1 MTTNMLL
8 GPVMGDIAGLE
19 LTGADKIR
27 LMHPL
32 MGGVILFARNYA
44 NPEQLK
50 QLTASIRVLRSPHL
64 MIVVDHEGGR
74 VQRFRDGFTIIPAMR
89 LLGECYQ
96 HDQTNGL
103 ALAHAVGVVIGT
115 EMVAHGLDFSFAP
128 VLDLDWGEST
138 VIGERSFG
146 RDPNVVAA
154 LAGAVIAGMHTV
166 GVAAC
171 AKHFPGHGFVR
182 ADSHHE
188 IPRDTREFAAIAAD
202 DMLPFQLLASQYDS
216 VMPAHIIF
224 EKVDASPAGF
234 SAHWLQQVLR
244 KSLGFQG
251 VIFSDDLTME
261 GASVV
266 GDDTARGMAAL
277 TAGCDMVVLCNDQV
291 RCDALLA
298 GLTAQGI
305 TADET
310 RSNHLTRMHAKQTVT
325 LTDAAYLKAKVVIQA
340 SVLSASASHNH

>member
-1 MTTNMLL
+1 MLL
-8 GPVMGDIAGLE
+8 GPVMGDVAGLE
-19 LTGADKIR
+19 LTEADIKR

-50 QLTASIRVLRSPHL
+50 ALTASIRALRSPHL

-74 VQRFRDGFTIIPAMR
+74 VQRFKDGFTIIPPMAS
-89 LLGECYQ
+89 LGRIYQ
-96 HDQTNGL
+96 TDTGRANT
-103 ALAHAVGVVIGT
+103 LAHAVGVVIGT

-146 RDPNVVAA
+146 RDARQVAA
-154 LAGAVIAGMHTV
+154 LAGAVIAGMREV
-166 GVAAC
+166 GVASC
-171 AKHFPGHGFVR
+171 AKHFPGHGFVK
-182 ADSHHE
+182 ADSHLE
-188 IPRDTREFAAIAAD
+188 IPRDDRAFDDIAND
-202 DMLPFQLLASQYDS
+202 DMLAFSLLADQYDS

-234 SAHWLQQVLR
+234 SKHWLQTVLR
-244 KSLGFQG
+244 ASLGFKG

-266 GDDTARGMAAL
+266 GGDTARGMAAL
-277 TAGCDMVVLCNDQV
+277 NAGCDMVLLCNEQV

-298 GLTAQGI
+298 GLSAEGI
-305 TADET
+305 TPTEA
-310 RSNHLTRMHAKQTVT
+310 RSTHLQRMHAKKSVSM
-325 LTDAAYLKAKVVIQA
+325 TDSAYLAAKALVATIDA
-340 SVLSASASHNH
+340 